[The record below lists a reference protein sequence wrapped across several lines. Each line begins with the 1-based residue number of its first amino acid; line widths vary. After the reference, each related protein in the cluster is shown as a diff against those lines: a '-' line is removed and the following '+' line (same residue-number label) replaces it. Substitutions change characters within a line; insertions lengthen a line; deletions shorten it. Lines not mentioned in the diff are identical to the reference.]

1 MVQVIAAIRRG
12 TGHLFHQDRGTR
24 TAPAGT
30 LAGAFGS
37 NIIGNQDGT
46 RIYGLCRIAG
56 HGEVHDIAGVVLH
69 NVQHSPALVSPL
81 RGFADLDRVR
91 GGKEQARAGSGEHAL
106 PNEAGV
112 HGLVAGSA
120 TGDDRDRRFII
131 GRAQRGAAPDEARVV
146 PGGIGMLGDEP
157 GQGIR
162 QEGFLAIAKC

>member
-12 TGHLFHQDRGTR
+12 TCHLFHQDRGAG
-24 TAPAGT
+24 TAPSWA

-46 RIYGLCRIAG
+46 RIHGLCRVAG

-69 NVQHSPALVSPL
+69 NVQHSPALVGPL
-81 RGFADLDRVR
+81 RGFADLDRIR
-91 GGKEQARAGSGEHAL
+91 GGKEQARAGCGEHAL

-120 TGDDRDRRFII
+120 TGDDRNRRFII
-131 GRAQRGAAPDEARVV
+131 GRAQRGAASNEARIV
-146 PGGIGMLGDEP
+146 PGGIGMLGYEP
-157 GQGIR
+157 GKGIR